1 MKKNTLKEVLSA
13 ATLKLSEA
21 EIDSPALSA
30 QLLAEKIFKLDRLK
44 MIMEMNNPVESE
56 LIHPFNGLVDRR
68 AQGEPVAY
76 ILGQKEFY
84 GLEFKVGSGV
94 LIPRPETEEIVE
106 HVLKKF
112 KREDPFLFADFGT
125 GSGILAVTIAKFFPK
140 ARGIAMDLSSDA
152 LVIARDNAKNHSVDD
167 RVLFVQ
173 ADFTEPVF
181 KNSIFDLIL
190 ANPPY
195 LSVAELTDISQ
206 EVAAFEPVSA
216 LVGGEQGDE
225 LIKGCAGHI
234 AAALKSPGYMYME
247 IGYLQ
252 GRAGYEIFDA
262 YDAFSGQ
269 VRVLTDISN
278 HDRIIFAKK
287 S

>member
-30 QLLAEKIFKLDRLK
+30 QLLAEKVFKLDRLK
-44 MIMEMNNPVESE
+44 MIMEMNSPVESK
-56 LIHPFNGLVDRR
+56 LVQAFNDLVDRR
-68 AQGEPVAY
+68 VHGEPVAY
-76 ILGQKEFY
+76 ILGHKEFY
-84 GLEFKVGSGV
+84 GLEFKVGAGV

-140 ARGIAMDLSSDA
+140 ARGIAMDLSADA
-152 LVIARDNAKNHSVDD
+152 LAIARDNAKKHSVAD
-167 RVLFVQ
+167 RVLFIQ
-173 ADFTEPVF
+173 ADFTKPVF
-181 KNSIFDLIL
+181 KKSIFDLVL

-195 LSVAELTDISQ
+195 LSTAELTDISH
-206 EVAAFEPVSA
+206 EVAEFEPVSA

-252 GRAGYEIFDA
+252 GRTGYEIFDA

-269 VRVLTDISN
+269 VSVLTDISN

>member
-1 MKKNTLKEVLSA
+1 MKKYTLKEVLSA

-30 QLLAEKIFKLDRLK
+30 QLLAEKVFKLDRLK

-56 LIHPFNGLVDRR
+56 LIQPFNDLINRR
-68 AQGEPVAY
+68 VQGEPVAY

-84 GLEFKVGSGV
+84 GLEFKVGAGV

-106 HVLKKF
+106 HVLKKI
-112 KREDPFLFADFGT
+112 KRDDSFLFADFGT
-125 GSGILAVTIAKFFPK
+125 GSGILAVTIAKLFPK
-140 ARGIAMDLSSDA
+140 ARGIAMDLSADA
-152 LVIARDNAKNHSVDD
+152 LAIAGDNAKKHSVAD
-167 RVLFVQ
+167 RVLFIQ
-173 ADFTEPVF
+173 ADFTKPVF
-181 KNSIFDLIL
+181 KNSIFDLVL

-195 LSVAELTDISQ
+195 LSTAELTDISH
-206 EVAAFEPVSA
+206 EVAEFEPVSA

-234 AAALKSPGYMYME
+234 AAALKSPGYLYME

-262 YDAFSGQ
+262 YDVFSGR
-269 VRVLTDISN
+269 VSVLTDISN

-287 S
+287 N

>member
-1 MKKNTLKEVLSA
+1 MKKYTLKEVVSA
-13 ATLKLSEA
+13 ATIKLSEA

-30 QLLAEKIFKLDRLK
+30 QLLAEKVFKLDRLK
-44 MIMEMNNPVESE
+44 MIMEMNNPVEEE
-56 LIHPFNGLVDRR
+56 LIQPFNDLVDRR

-84 GLEFKVGSGV
+84 GIEFKVGAGV

-112 KREDPFLFADFGT
+112 NREHPFLFADFGT

-140 ARGIAMDLSSDA
+140 ARGVAMDLSAGA
-152 LVIARDNAKNHSVDD
+152 LAIARENAEKHSVAD
-167 RVLFVQ
+167 RVLFIQ
-173 ADFTEPVF
+173 ADFTESVF
-181 KNSIFDLIL
+181 KDGIFDLVL

-195 LSVAELTDISQ
+195 LSTAELADISHEVAE
-206 EVAAFEPVSA
+206 FEPVSA
-216 LVGGEQGDE
+216 LVGGKQGDE

-252 GRAGYEIFDA
+252 GRAGYEIFNA

-269 VRVLTDISN
+269 VSVLPDISN

>member
-30 QLLAEKIFKLDRLK
+30 QLLAEKVFKLDRLK

-56 LIHPFNGLVDRR
+56 LIQPFNDLINRR
-68 AQGEPVAY
+68 GQGEPVAY

-84 GLEFKVGSGV
+84 GLEFKVGAGV

-112 KREDPFLFADFGT
+112 KRDDSFLFADFGT
-125 GSGILAVTIAKFFPK
+125 GSGILAVTIAKLFPK
-140 ARGIAMDLSSDA
+140 ARGIAMDLSADA
-152 LVIARDNAKNHSVDD
+152 LAIAGDNAKKHSVAD
-167 RVLFVQ
+167 RVLFIQ
-173 ADFTEPVF
+173 ADFTKPVF
-181 KNSIFDLIL
+181 KNSIFDLVL

-195 LSVAELTDISQ
+195 LSTAELTDISH
-206 EVAAFEPVSA
+206 EVAEFEPVSA

-234 AAALKSPGYMYME
+234 AAALKSSGYMYME

-262 YDAFSGQ
+262 YDVFSGR
-269 VRVLTDISN
+269 VSVLTDISN